1 MKRSERRKIALKVA
15 LLAAAFAV
23 FAMPLFSPFGFA
35 DTRSDWENAKNNL
48 NATEQGIKSTEAQ
61 IAADDAHLETL
72 QGEIKGYEIQI
83 YRTQTEINTLT
94 TQLND
99 TKLRITQ
106 TLEDLDNIQAEFE
119 TQNEAL
125 SERLRTM
132 YKNGDGGMISV
143 LFGSSSMTDL
153 LTNVEMMKKIYAL
166 DESLLDSIAAHHD
179 EVEEK
184 KNQLVELKEQLES
197 QQNDLNT
204 KQASLQS
211 DMYAVELLRNQVES
225 DREAQIAQLAQMQRE
240 ADALKNEIVRLQS
253 AMAYAGGTMCWP
265 AASGTII
272 TSPFGYRT
280 HPILGYQDFHTGID
294 IGAYGGTNIL
304 AANSGKVITAAY
316 HWAYGYYV
324 MIDHGGGIVTLYAHS
339 SRLLVNPGDVDA
351 KGQVIALVGS
361 TGMSTGAHLH
371 FEVRVNGDYKDPLNY
386 VTRGLYLYD

>member
-339 SRLLVNPGDVDA
+339 SRLLVNPGDVVA